1 MIPQALLDHYLSM
14 TNPTRAQTV
23 DAEIARHCAFS
34 LPAVAYTL
42 GRKNWSCLRE
52 LYEQL
57 AGDMQVC

>member
-1 MIPQALLDHYLSM
+1 M

-23 DAEIARHCAFS
+23 DAEIARHCAYN

-42 GRKNWSCLRE
+42 GRKNWPCLHD

-57 AGDMQVC
+57 AGDMQVFFFY